1 MTVLLIIGGGIDQL
15 PAYECAHQLG
25 IQTVAVD
32 WNADA
37 PAFKIAHQSYA
48 VSTKDIEAVVAVAKK
63 VKESIGLDGV
73 MTIGSEVSPTV
84 AAVAD
89 ALSLPGVNSQVA
101 LLTTNKCER
110 AERFLQAGVLF
121 PRFAILDSD
130 KPQIHV
136 PYPAVIK
143 PSDNSASR
151 GVRIIENDEEL
162 VMAFSEAKNLAS
174 DQQVII
180 EELIPGDQI
189 SIEGVV
195 VDGTL
200 HVTAIADRNYS
211 RNDYFY
217 PLMVEDGG
225 EMPTK
230 HSDNVVDR
238 LCTAFATAVSSLEI
252 TTGPT
257 KGDLI
262 IAEDGRI
269 YVIEVTS
276 RLSGGGFCSRVVPR
290 VNGINIV
297 ETTIQLALG
306 LPVDLITLKPKFSK
320 GMCHRYYFHQEGK
333 ITNIQGLE
341 KAKKMPGVVEL
352 VINQAFEIG
361 KTLDAVTYANRL
373 FYIITIADDRDT
385 AIKLA
390 EDAMNSVV
398 IDVEPAVNIE
408 VKAVPNS
415 KGTYR

>member
-1 MTVLLIIGGGIDQL
+1 MTILLIIGGGIDQL
-15 PAYECAHQLG
+15 PAYECAHKLG
-25 IQTVAVD
+25 IQTVAID

-48 VSTKDIEAVVAVAKK
+48 VSTKDIEAVVNVAKK
-63 VKESIGLDGV
+63 VKGSIGLDGV

-89 ALSLPGVNSQVA
+89 ALGLPGVNSQVA

-121 PRFAILDSD
+121 PQFAILESD
-130 KPQIHV
+130 KPQTCV
-136 PYPAVIK
+136 PYPVVIK

-162 VMAFSEAKNLAS
+162 TMAFSEAKSLAS

-180 EELIPGDQI
+180 EEFIPGDQI

-230 HSDNVVDR
+230 HSDSVTDR
-238 LCTAFATAVSSLEI
+238 MCTAFATAVSSLEI
-252 TTGPT
+252 STGPT

-262 IAEDGRI
+262 IAEDGRV

-306 LPVDLITLKPKFSK
+306 LSVDLAALKPKFSK
-320 GMCHRYYFHQEGK
+320 GMCHRYHFHQAGK
-333 ITNIQGLE
+333 ITNIRGLE

-352 VINQAFEIG
+352 VINQAFEVG
-361 KTLDAVTYANRL
+361 QSLEPVTYANRL

-385 AIKLA
+385 AITLA

-398 IDVEPAVNIE
+398 IEVE
-408 VKAVPNS
+408 
-415 KGTYR
+415 